1 MPKKSARPSIADEQ
15 AAPGG
20 AAAVDRALSLLAAFR
35 PGDKSLSVTAL
46 AERTRLYNSTVLR
59 LLASLAHGGLLRRT
73 ADGQWALGPE
83 VARLA
88 SIHAASFSLEDVVLP
103 EMRALV
109 DRTQESVA
117 FHVAQ
122 GEHRLVLFRVD
133 SPQLL
138 RDHARA
144 GDLLPLDRGAG
155 GRVLM
160 ACTGAK
166 GRLYDQVRRD
176 GYVMVTGDRIP
187 GLAGISAPVWRSGG
201 DLAGALTLTA
211 PEQRVQPAFVDEL
224 RASAARL
231 TRALGGATA
240 DRQAADQA
248 GENDEH

>member
-1 MPKKSARPSIADEQ
+1 MPKKSSRISVADEQ

-20 AAAVDRALSLLAAFR
+20 AAAVDRAISLLAAFR
-35 PGDKSLSVTAL
+35 AGDQSLSVTEL

-59 LLASLAHGGLLRRT
+59 LLASLAHGGLVRRT
-73 ADGQWALGPE
+73 AQGRWALGAE

-88 SIHAASFSLEDVVLP
+88 GLYAASFSLEDVVLP

-109 DRTQESVA
+109 ERTQESVS
-117 FHVAQ
+117 FHVRQ
-122 GEHRLVLFRVD
+122 GEQRLVLFRID

-160 ACTGAK
+160 ACAGAK
-166 GRLYDQVRRD
+166 GRLYEQIRRN
-176 GYVMVTGDRIP
+176 GYAMLAGDRIP
-187 GLAGISAPVWRSGG
+187 GLAGISAPVWRPGRE
-201 DLAGALTLTA
+201 LVGALTLTA
-211 PEQRVQPAFVDEL
+211 PEQRVQPSFVDEL

-231 TRALGGATA
+231 TQALGGAEEGR
-240 DRQAADQA
+240 D
-248 GENDEH
+248 